1 MEKGQACK
9 VNVKRGRRDDG
20 MRQHVA
26 ADHVRVQERLALF
39 TRGGRITKQFRAWS
53 GRTQGGQY
61 LIEYL
66 YRLHYSDYS
75 DHSMYHY
82 IHSFCMLYFYVPDVA
97 YLFFIF
103 FPFFAIRCCFVS

>member
-66 YRLHYSDYS
+66 YRLNYSDY
-75 DHSMYHY
+75 SMYHY
-82 IHSFCMLYFYVPDVA
+82 IHSFYMLYFYVSDVA
-97 YLFFIF
+97 YLFLFF

>member
-66 YRLHYSDYS
+66 YRLQYSDYS
-75 DHSMYHY
+75 DYRYQKKDAMRNSEEPANVSVCFRVMLVYV
-82 IHSFCMLYFYVPDVA
+82 SF
-97 YLFFIF
+97 LF
-103 FPFFAIRCCFVS
+103 VL